1 LSWTTKVIN
10 NLFDWY
16 INSEKL
22 HYFRTAKQQKQYM
35 AIIKSVRGF
44 TPAIGEDC
52 FLADNATIIGDVVIG
67 EGCSIWF
74 GTVLRGDVNSIRI
87 GNGTNIQDGT
97 VIHTLYQRST
107 TVIGDNVSV
116 GHNVTI
122 HGAEIKDN
130 ALIGMGSVVL
140 DHAVV
145 GEGAI
150 VAAGSV
156 VLSKTVIPPNTIWAG
171 VPAKYVKD
179 VDPEQAKEINQ
190 RIARDYHMYA
200 GWYKEE

>member
-1 LSWTTKVIN
+1 
-10 NLFDWY
+10 
-16 INSEKL
+16 
-22 HYFRTAKQQKQYM
+22 M

-44 TPAIGEDC
+44 TPQIGEDC
-52 FLADNATIIGDVVIG
+52 YIADNASIIGDVVIG
-67 EGCSIWF
+67 KGCSIWF

-97 VIHTLYQRST
+97 VIHTLYQKS
-107 TVIGDNVSV
+107 VSIIGDHVTV

-122 HGAEIKDN
+122 HGAMVKDG

-140 DHAVV
+140 DHAVI

-156 VLSKTVIPPNTIWAG
+156 VLSKTVVAPNTIWAG

-179 VDPEQAKEINQ
+179 VDPAQTREMNI
-190 RIARDYHMYA
+190 RIANDYHMYA
-200 GWYKEE
+200 GWYKEEEE

>member
-1 LSWTTKVIN
+1 
-10 NLFDWY
+10 
-16 INSEKL
+16 
-22 HYFRTAKQQKQYM
+22 M

-44 TPAIGEDC
+44 TPQIGEDC
-52 FLADNATIIGDVVIG
+52 YIADNASIIGDVVIG
-67 EGCSIWF
+67 KGCSIWF

-97 VIHTLYQRST
+97 VIHTLYQKS
-107 TVIGDNVSV
+107 VSIIGDHVTV

-122 HGAEIKDN
+122 HGAMVKDG

-140 DHAVV
+140 DHAVI

-156 VLSKTVIPPNTIWAG
+156 VLSKTVVAPNTIWAG

-179 VDPEQAKEINQ
+179 VDPAQAREMNI
-190 RIARDYHMYA
+190 RIANDYHMYA
-200 GWYKEE
+200 GWYKKEEE